1 MRVLVL
7 FSLAA
12 SSLFAADVSIEN
24 AIGENAV
31 GKIPLRFERDSSR
44 SWTAR
49 SLGFTVSVGS
59 DSAFVGLGKEGL
71 RVQFVDSD
79 KNAEFRGEKK
89 SKTPN
94 TYFVRGDSFTLD
106 AYLQL
111 RRANIYPGIDVV
123 YYGAG
128 QNLEYDFELSPGADL
143 SQIRMRFDGAENAHI
158 AEDGSL
164 TLKLAKGEVTQKAP
178 VTYQRLESGE
188 IVSVPSRYRE
198 ESGGIFSLKLDAYDE
213 TRPLVVDPQML
224 FALYLQGSGSEG
236 PLSVNLDRD
245 GIVYIAGFTY
255 SSNFPLVCGCAY
267 TDVLT
272 TTEQITFTTK
282 INPLATSDAII
293 YSGFFGGMFGDI
305 PRAATVDQDGVF
317 YLTGIV
323 DDVLFPTTPN
333 AHTRTNGET
342 RRIFLSTIDT
352 KIAGT
357 DSLTYSTFFGGTD
370 AGTEEPTAIAL
381 GPAKGLVAL
390 TGFTTKTNFPEKNSL
405 TNGLV
410 GAMDGFIAL
419 FDLTQSGEDS
429 LIAST
434 YFGGTDYDVPR
445 SITFDTAGKLYV
457 AGYTYSSNFP
467 ITPNA
472 NQPGYGGGSDAFL
485 TKVDMRGAVIEYSTF
500 LGGSGIDQAWD
511 VVLDAQGQVA
521 LTGTTL
527 SNSFPVTSS
536 AFQTTPRGDGDAFLT
551 IMNLQSAPGQAI
563 QYSTLYGGSGADVAL
578 HLRIGP
584 LGKYYLGGYT
594 LSRNLRTV
602 DALYPI
608 SAGAGTDGFVA
619 IIDPGTLGI
628 NGLVYSSYVTGPGFQ
643 TVDGIEVDSA
653 GNVYVVGQAL
663 GDVIGP
669 ADPDSNTNV
678 FFFVFRPTDLAP
690 ASRKR
695 GSVRT
700 IHTRSRY

>member
-1 MRVLVL
+1 MRVLLLL
-7 FSLAA
+7 FLA
-12 SSLFAADVSIEN
+12 SCSLFAATDVSIEK
-24 AIGENAV
+24 AIGENAI
-31 GKIPLRFERDSSR
+31 GKLPLRFERDSSR

-79 KNAEFRGEKK
+79 QTAEFRGEKK

-111 RRANIYPGIDVV
+111 RRVNIYPGIDVV

-143 SQIRMRFDGAENAHI
+143 SQIRMRFEGTQNAHI

-164 TLKLAKGEVTQKAP
+164 TLRLARGEVTQKAP

-188 IVSVPSRYRE
+188 IVSIRSRYRE
-198 ESGGIFSLKLDAYDE
+198 DSEGIFSLRLDSYDE
-213 TRPLVVDPQML
+213 TRPLVVDPQLL

-236 PLSVNLDRD
+236 PLSVNLDKE
-245 GIVYIAGFTY
+245 GVVYIAGYTY
-255 SSNFPLVCGCAY
+255 SNDFPLVCGCTY
-267 TDVLT
+267 NDVLT

-282 INPLATSDAII
+282 VNPLATDAII
-293 YSGFFGGMFGDI
+293 YSGFFGGLFGDI

-317 YLTGIV
+317 YLTGVV
-323 DDVLFPTTPN
+323 DDALFPTTPN
-333 AHTRTNGET
+333 AHTRDNGGT
-342 RRIFLSTIDT
+342 RRIFLSTVDT

-357 DSLTYSTFFGGTD
+357 ASLTYSTYFGGTAD
-370 AGTEEPTAIAL
+370 GTEEPTAIAL
-381 GPAKGLVAL
+381 GPTKGQVAI

-405 TNGLV
+405 TSGLV
-410 GAMDGFIAL
+410 GAMDGFISL
-419 FDLTQSGEDS
+419 FDLTRSGEDS

-434 YFGGTDYDVPR
+434 YIGGTDYDVPR
-445 SITFDTAGKLYV
+445 AIAFDPAGKLYI
-457 AGYTYSSNFP
+457 AGYTYSSDFP
-467 ITPNA
+467 VTPNG
-472 NQPGYGGGSDAFL
+472 NQLNYGGGSDAFVAR
-485 TKVDMRGAVIEYSTF
+485 VDMFAPRIEYGTF
-500 LGGSGIDQAWD
+500 LGGAGIDQAWD
-511 VVLDAQGQVA
+511 LVLDPQGRVA

-527 SNSFPVTSS
+527 SNSFPVTSA
-536 AFQTTPRGDGDAFLT
+536 AFQTAPGGDGDAFLT
-551 IMNLQSAPGQAI
+551 IMNLENAPGQAI
-563 QYSTLYGGSGADVAL
+563 EYSSLYGGRGADVSY

-584 LGKYYLGGYT
+584 LGRYYMGGYT

-602 DALYPI
+602 DAIKPI
-608 SAGAGTDGFVA
+608 SAGGGTDGFVA
-619 IIDPGTLGI
+619 IIDPATAGT
-628 NGLVYSSYVTGPGFQ
+628 NGLVYSSYVTGPGYQ
-643 TVDGIEVDSA
+643 TVDGIEVDAA

-663 GDVIGP
+663 GDAIGP
-669 ADPDSNTNV
+669 VDPDSNTNV
-678 FFFVFRPTDLAP
+678 FIFVFRPTDLAP

-695 GSVRT
+695 SSVRT